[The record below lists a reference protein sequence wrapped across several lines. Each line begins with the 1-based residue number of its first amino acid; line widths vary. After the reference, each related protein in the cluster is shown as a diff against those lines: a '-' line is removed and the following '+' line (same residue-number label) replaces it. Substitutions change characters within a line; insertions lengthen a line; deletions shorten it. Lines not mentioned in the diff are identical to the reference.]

1 MGKLKYVD
9 CVQAVFGV
17 CSSESQKLQNVFVQW
32 MGVHFWFTYMEVLQS
47 IYLEDIFLFSF
58 LKKEKHGGSMC
69 SGTYGGGRKG
79 LGRWMAW
86 LLLYSL
92 QCHWILV
99 WIERTLAIIDSII
112 RGPWKW
118 YWIFIPLVMK
128 GKNIPTLLLI
138 FKIYYEEIM
147 HTCNKIIYIMICYRL
162 LKTPPAVTIVN

>member
-1 MGKLKYVD
+1 MSPCNLQEINSKWVNSSTVCGLCSGSFWSLLKWESEITKCVCAVD
-9 CVQAVFGV
+9 GVGGAFLVHLHGGPTKYLFGR
-17 CSSESQKLQNVFVQW
+17 S
-32 MGVHFWFTYMEVLQS
+32 
-47 IYLEDIFLFSF
+47 FSFFF

-79 LGRWMAW
+79 LGGRMAW

-99 WIERTLAIIDSII
+99 WIERTVAILDSII

-128 GKNIPTLLLI
+128 GI
-138 FKIYYEEIM
+138 
-147 HTCNKIIYIMICYRL
+147 
-162 LKTPPAVTIVN
+162 